1 MEKKKLDISRDT
13 RQNLIIIGVLLL
25 AIIIFSSI
33 SKYFLKWDNIVA
45 ILVAAVPLG
54 LVAISE
60 SNCLMVGGF
69 DMSVGF
75 VACFSGII
83 WTTLISVNHWSTYPA
98 LAIALL
104 FGLASGTLAGASV
117 ALLNMPPW
125 MTTFALM
132 NIWQGCSLIVTGGDA
147 VRMTKYKDFKW
158 LGQADLFAKIP
169 PMVILLIL
177 IYIIM
182 YCVHRYT
189 KLGRDLFVVGGNP
202 EAAKNAGINAVR
214 AKMFAFMISGFLAAL
229 AGALFASR
237 SGSGQPKVGTMYAMQ
252 GIAAATIGGTK
263 AGKTNLAMTFVGAVF
278 IMLVQNG
285 LNMIQVPA
293 FYQYITTGVILVLAI
308 LLQTEKRK

>member
-1 MEKKKLDISRDT
+1 MEKKKVALTRDA
-13 RQNLIIIGVLLL
+13 RQNIVIIGVLVF
-25 AIIIFSSI
+25 AIILFSVMSP
-33 SKYFLKWDNIVA
+33 YFLKWDNIVA

-69 DMSVGF
+69 DMSVGY
-75 VACFSGII
+75 VACFSGLI
-83 WTTLISVNHWSTYPA
+83 WTTLIAKNGMPTYSA

-104 FGLASGTLAGASV
+104 FGLASGTIAGFSV
-117 ALLNMPPW
+117 AVLNMPPW

-132 NIWQGCSLIVTGGDA
+132 NVWQGCSLILTGGEA
-147 VRMTKYKDFKW
+147 VRMTKLKAFKW
-158 LGQADLFAKIP
+158 LGQANLVAKIP
-169 PMVILLIL
+169 PMVFLLII
-177 IYIIM
+177 IYVIM

-278 IMLVQNG
+278 IMMVQNG

-308 LLQTEKRK
+308 LLQTDKRK

>member
-1 MEKKKLDISRDT
+1 MEKKKVALTRDA
-13 RQNLIIIGVLLL
+13 RQNIVIIGVLVF
-25 AIIIFSSI
+25 AIILFSIMSP
-33 SKYFLKWDNIVA
+33 YFLKWDNIVA

-69 DMSVGF
+69 DMSVGY
-75 VACFSGII
+75 VACFSGLI
-83 WTTLISVNHWSTYPA
+83 WTTLIAKNGMPTYSA

-104 FGLASGTLAGASV
+104 FGLASGTIAGFSV
-117 ALLNMPPW
+117 AVLNMPPW

-132 NIWQGCSLIVTGGDA
+132 NVWQGCSLILTGGEA
-147 VRMTKYKDFKW
+147 VRMTKFKAFKW
-158 LGQADLFAKIP
+158 LGQANLVAKIP
-169 PMVILLIL
+169 PMVFLLII
-177 IYIIM
+177 IYVIM

-214 AKMFAFMISGFLAAL
+214 AKMFAFMVSGFLAAL

-237 SGSGQPKVGTMYAMQ
+237 SGSGQPKVGAMYAMQ

-308 LLQTEKRK
+308 LVQTEKKK

>member
-1 MEKKKLDISRDT
+1 MEKKKVALTRDA
-13 RQNLIIIGVLLL
+13 RQNIVIIGVLVF
-25 AIIIFSSI
+25 AIILFSVMSP
-33 SKYFLKWDNIVA
+33 YFLKWDNIVA

-69 DMSVGF
+69 DMSVGY
-75 VACFSGII
+75 VACFSGLI
-83 WTTLISVNHWSTYPA
+83 WTTLIAKNGMPTYSA

-104 FGLASGTLAGASV
+104 FGLASGTIAGFSV
-117 ALLNMPPW
+117 AVLNMPPW

-132 NIWQGCSLIVTGGDA
+132 NVWQGCSLILTGGEA
-147 VRMTKYKDFKW
+147 VRMTKFKAFKW
-158 LGQADLFAKIP
+158 LGQANLVAKIP
-169 PMVILLIL
+169 PMVFLLII
-177 IYIIM
+177 IYVIM

-214 AKMFAFMISGFLAAL
+214 AKMFAFMVSGFLAAL

-237 SGSGQPKVGTMYAMQ
+237 SGSGQPKVGAMYAMQ

-308 LLQTEKRK
+308 LVQTEKKK

>member
-1 MEKKKLDISRDT
+1 MEKKKVALTRDA
-13 RQNLIIIGVLLL
+13 RQNIIIIGVLVF
-25 AIIIFSSI
+25 AIILFSVMSP
-33 SKYFLKWDNIVA
+33 YFLKWDNIVA

-69 DMSVGF
+69 DMSVGY
-75 VACFSGII
+75 VACFSGLI
-83 WTTLISVNHWSTYPA
+83 WTTLIASKGMPTYAA

-104 FGLASGTLAGASV
+104 FGLASGTIAGFSV
-117 ALLNMPPW
+117 AVLNMPPW

-132 NIWQGCSLIVTGGDA
+132 NVWQGCSLILTGGEA
-147 VRMTKYKDFKW
+147 VRMTKFKAFKW
-158 LGQADLFAKIP
+158 LGQANLVAKIP
-169 PMVILLIL
+169 PMVFLLII
-177 IYIIM
+177 IYVIM
-182 YCVHRYT
+182 YCVHKYT

-214 AKMFAFMISGFLAAL
+214 AKMFAFMVSGFLAAL

-237 SGSGQPKVGTMYAMQ
+237 SGSGQPKVGAMYAMQ

-308 LLQTEKRK
+308 LVQTEKKK